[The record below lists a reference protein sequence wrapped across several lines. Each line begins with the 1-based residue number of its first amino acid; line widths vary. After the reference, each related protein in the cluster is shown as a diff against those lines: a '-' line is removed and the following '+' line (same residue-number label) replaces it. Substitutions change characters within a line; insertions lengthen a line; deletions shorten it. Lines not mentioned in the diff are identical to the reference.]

1 MGFTA
6 CLMLCDVA
14 GASRCELE
22 DVDENALVRVAGI
35 EGQHPM
41 VDVLLRALA
50 LVARSQKSAS
60 GIREKA
66 GLEPG
71 RL

>member
-1 MGFTA
+1 
-6 CLMLCDVA
+6 MLCDVA

-66 GLEPG
+66 GTVESECVAG
-71 RL
+71 